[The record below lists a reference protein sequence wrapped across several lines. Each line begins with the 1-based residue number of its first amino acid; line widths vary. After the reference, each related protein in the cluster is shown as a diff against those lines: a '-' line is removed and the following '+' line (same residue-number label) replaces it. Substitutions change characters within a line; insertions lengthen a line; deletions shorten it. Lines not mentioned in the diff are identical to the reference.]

1 MSSLH
6 QLQTH
11 NGVAFVADLTVDGQF
26 AGRIEN
32 DGNGGPTTY
41 YGLNSSPFNWR
52 HLADY
57 VQASRH
63 RGQPV
68 SEEFILD
75 ALVDEYD
82 MGQQIADAAASGA
95 TLVRLLDE
103 NGLIVDIQP
112 VAPAPTTPA
121 ERAAIA
127 RQLARTVPDATAR
140 FWQIW
145 AGTEWQHLTDVGTP
159 PAAPAAPV
167 DPAVGLVPGQRYHLR
182 YRSTTQRLDRGAV
195 MVYLGAD
202 GDRLLFSA
210 RPAAGTQ
217 QIPRG
222 WLKAAEAVPA
232 DTPAYLNRIER

>member
-1 MSSLH
+1 
-6 QLQTH
+6 
-11 NGVAFVADLTVDGQF
+11 
-26 AGRIEN
+26 
-32 DGNGGPTTY
+32 
-41 YGLNSSPFNWR
+41 
-52 HLADY
+52 
-57 VQASRH
+57 
-63 RGQPV
+63 
-68 SEEFILD
+68 
-75 ALVDEYD
+75 
-82 MGQQIADAAASGA
+82 MGKQIADAAASGA

-145 AGTEWQHLTDVGTP
+145 AGTGWAHLTDVGTP